1 MNSIKLFA
9 TQPFITALKA
19 LFAELQ
25 IPVNYIDELPATPA
39 SILGEMFKP
48 DNEAHRMIG
57 DVYLFGMVN
66 DGIFQGNSTFSSVD
80 EVKKLD
86 KDYDGL
92 LIFGVTLQPRNH
104 HQLPIRSQLAGITR
118 SFNRA
123 FPYTPVTIIFRYGNH
138 ISLANTERTR
148 YKQQWREGEK
158 IGKVSLLK
166 DVDCQQTHTG
176 HLRILSGLV
185 KPSGV
190 KTFKELNE
198 HWLQVLDVSI
208 LNKKFYLEIFNWYLW
223 ALREANFP
231 QIRPQDEIID
241 DKIHQSESLIRLLTR
256 LLFVWFMKE
265 KGLISPEIFSADFL
279 KNILKDF
286 SGVNGEKTIYYKA
299 ILQNL
304 FFATLNQSVEQRK
317 VLGKGFN
324 PSEYGDP
331 LVYRF
336 DELFT
341 EPEKLPEYFKDIPFL
356 NGGLF
361 ECLDQKKDNEND
373 VEIRLDGFS
382 TKKSKQVHL
391 PDKYFFGEYAGVDLS
406 TEYDDTKKRSITV
419 NGIIDILSHYKFT
432 IEESTPV
439 EEEIALD
446 PELLGKVFEN
456 LLASYNPETQTTA
469 RKQTGSF
476 YTPREIVN
484 YMVDESLIQ
493 YLKSALTI
501 PGQGDQHGALAI
513 PGQGDQHGALTIPG
527 QGDQHG
533 ALAIPSQGDQHG
545 ALAIPSQGDQ
555 HGALAIPG
563 QREEDQ
569 TPTEDGQ
576 GTFSPTKDGRGTLW
590 EFFNPNN
597 EIQIH
602 TGNLP
607 HWQQGSVWYFI
618 SFRLAD
624 SIPAKVAEQIK
635 ADREMWLKTNKKD
648 VQGGYSKEQLKEY
661 YRLFSE
667 KTEKLLDNGIG
678 SCILKKP
685 GLAQI
690 VADALHY
697 FNNQRYVLDEWVIM
711 PNHVHLLVKPIGDH
725 KLQDILHSWKSFT
738 ANEINKRTGNKGQL
752 WMHESYDHI
761 VRNEK
766 ALDAIR
772 HYIRQNPVKAH
783 LKEGSYLSKVSGSIP
798 ASGYEDI
805 PAFGTLAG
813 SRDASDTLEERLR
826 QLFSF
831 EESTES
837 NPFDPDETKAL
848 IMAIDDCKILDPAC
862 GSGAF
867 PMGALQKMTHILHKL
882 DPENKIWFDMVIS
895 NLPAYMQAE
904 ARKKLEKENWN
915 YVRKLGIIQQCL
927 YGVDIQPIAIQISKL
942 RFFISLLVD
951 QQPKPGEPNMGYEPL
966 PNLDF
971 KLVAANTL
979 IGAPEN
985 DATKVY
991 AKGAPERF
999 ETLSNEYFSAVSE
1012 RKTEIKEELK
1022 KTIRRIVEA
1031 NQRVIGQWMEKI
1043 RKEYNSAS
1051 TAKRKQ
1057 NQQKL
1062 DEFQQDLDRWST
1074 FTNLYKNES
1083 VAFFETKYFFPQVKE
1098 GFDVVIGNPPYI
1110 AFQRMDSKAKDA
1122 LQKQRF
1128 KTFENTGDIYALF
1141 YEKGIDLLKENGLLV
1156 YITSRQWMQ
1165 ASYGKSL
1172 RKYLSTE
1179 VNPIQLIDFGQVRI
1193 FEGATVFV
1201 NTLLLSKKESNKS
1214 MYACLIP
1221 QDYNLD
1227 SGSLCSYFLKN
1238 KLKIADLGERTW
1250 AVSNENAINSKIEKV
1265 GFLLREWENIGFFRG
1280 ITSGLNDVF
1289 YVDENT
1295 RKQFINHDQ
1304 SSDFILKPL
1313 LRGKDIKRYHYDYK
1327 DWYIINTHNGL
1338 RENGLPRIDV
1348 VNDYPVIYEYL
1359 KQWQPELEKRLDQG
1373 DHWTNLRNCAFLL
1386 EFEKPKIVWIE
1397 ISDRANYAY
1406 DDKGMYLTNSAY
1418 FLTSKSEDVS
1428 LKYLLAILN
1437 SKVSDFY
1444 FSQKTARIAGGR
1456 MRYTKQYVEQVP
1468 IPKIEMN
1475 QQMPFITLVD
1485 QILTTRQSNPH
1496 ADTTAL
1502 ENRIDELVFKLY
1514 GLTYEEVKVIA
1525 PDFWLGEGSMRR
1537 FNYNKMKHHNE
1548 HPC

>member
-9 TQPFITALKA
+9 TQPFITALRA

-25 IPVNYIDELPATPA
+25 IPVNYIDELPATPD

-48 DNEAHRMIG
+48 ENEAHRLIS

-66 DGIFQGNSTFSSVD
+66 DEIFQGNSTFSSVD

-92 LIFGVTLQPRNH
+92 LIFGVTLQPSNH
-104 HQLPIRSQLAGITR
+104 NQLPTRSQLAGITR
-118 SFNRA
+118 AFNRA
-123 FPYTPVTIIFRYGNH
+123 FPYTPVTIIFRYSNH

-223 ALREANFP
+223 ALREAKFP
-231 QIRPQDEIID
+231 QIRPDDEKID

-265 KGLISPEIFSADFL
+265 KGLISTELFSADYL

-286 SGVNGEKTIYYKA
+286 TGVNGEKTIYYKA

-304 FFATLNQSVEQRK
+304 FFATLNQPVEQRK
-317 VLGKGFN
+317 ILGKGFN

-336 DELFT
+336 DELFAQ
-341 EPEKLPEYFKDIPFL
+341 PEKLPEYFNNIPFL

-361 ECLDQKKDNEND
+361 ECLDQKKDNENA

-501 PGQGDQHGALAI
+501 PGQGEKSS
-513 PGQGDQHGALTIPG
+513 LTIPG
-527 QGDQHG
+527 QGEKSS
-533 ALAIPSQGDQHG
+533 LT
-545 ALAIPSQGDQ
+545 
-555 HGALAIPG
+555 IPG
-563 QREEDQ
+563 QGEKSFLTIPGHGEESSV
-569 TPTEDGQ
+569 TILGK
-576 GTFSPTKDGRGTLW
+576 GTMW
-590 EFFNPNN
+590 EFFNPTS

-618 SFRLAD
+618 TFRLAD

-697 FNNQRYVLDEWVIM
+697 FNNKRYVLDEWVIM

-783 LKEGSYLSKVSGSIP
+783 LKEGSFLSKVSGSIP

-813 SRDASDTLEERLR
+813 SRDASGTLAGSRDASDTLEERLR

-831 EESTES
+831 EESAES

-979 IGAPEN
+979 IGSPKNA
-985 DATKVY
+985 ATEAY
-991 AKGAPERF
+991 AKGDLDRF
-999 ETLSNEYFSAVSE
+999 ETLTNEYFSAVNE

-1022 KTIRRIVEA
+1022 KTIGSIVNA
-1031 NQRVIGQWMEKI
+1031 NRSAINQWIDKI
-1043 RKEYNSAS
+1043 KREYNSAS
-1051 TAKRKQ
+1051 PAKRRK
-1057 NQQKL
+1057 NQQQL
-1062 DEFQQDLDRWST
+1062 EEFQQDLNRWST

-1098 GFDVVIGNPPYI
+1098 GFEVVIGNPPYI
-1110 AFQRMDSKAKDA
+1110 QMQKDGGKLA
-1122 LQKQRF
+1122 EELKD
-1128 KTFENTGDIYALF
+1128 KGYETFERTGDIYCIF
-1141 YEKGIDLLKENGLLV
+1141 YEKGVKLLKNGGYLC
-1156 YITSRQWMQ
+1156 YITSNKWMR
-1165 ASYGKSL
+1165 AGYGKSTRAFFL
-1172 RKYLSTE
+1172 RH
-1179 VNPIQLIDFGQVRI
+1179 NPVKLIDLGSGV
-1193 FEGATVFV
+1193 FETATVDT
-1201 NTLLLSKKESNKS
+1201 NILLIQKTDDKSEEIALKALDLSKEKDNINFDNYTNRWVLLNNLTDESWTISNPLEQRIK
-1214 MYACLIP
+1214 
-1221 QDYNLD
+1221 Q
-1227 SGSLCSYFLKN
+1227 
-1238 KLKIADLGERTW
+1238 KIAARGMPLKDFEIKINFGIKTGF
-1250 AVSNENAINSKIEKV
+1250 NEAFIIDDKKK
-1265 GFLLREWENIGFFRG
+1265 
-1280 ITSGLNDVF
+1280 
-1289 YVDENT
+1289 DELIAEDP
-1295 RKQFINHDQ
+1295 KSAEI
-1304 SSDFILKPL
+1304 IKPV
-1313 LRGKDIKRYHYDYK
+1313 LRGRDIKRYKAEFADLWLIYVPWHFPL
-1327 DWYIINTHNGL
+1327 HN
-1338 RENGLPRIDV
+1338 
-1348 VNDYPVIYEYL
+1348 
-1359 KQWQPELEKRLDQG
+1359 QPEIKGASLVAENAFEKQFPAIYKHLFG
-1373 DHWTNLRNCAFLL
+1373 HKESLSARNKAETGIRYEWYALQRWAADYYQ
-1386 EFEKPKIVWIE
+1386 EFEREKIVWKRIG
-1397 ISDRANYAY
+1397 SVLRFQY
-1406 DDKGMYLTNSAY
+1406 DDSGSMCLDSTCILTGRSIK
-1418 FLTSKSEDVS
+1418 FL
-1428 LKYLLAILN
+1428 LGYLN
-1437 SKVSDFY
+1437 SKVAIRELLENSP
-1444 FSQKTARIAGGR
+1444 KTGTGDVITSVQALEPLLVPRINESE
-1456 MRYTKQYVEQVP
+1456 KLSIV
-1468 IPKIEMN
+1468 K
-1475 QQMPFITLVD
+1475 LVD
-1485 QILTTRQSNPH
+1485 QILTARQTNPH
-1496 ADTTAL
+1496 ADTTVL

-1514 GLTYEEVKVIA
+1514 SLTYEEVKVIA
-1525 PDFWLGEGSMRR
+1525 PDFWLGEEEYD
-1537 FNYNKMKHHNE
+1537 NIKLE
-1548 HPC
+1548 E